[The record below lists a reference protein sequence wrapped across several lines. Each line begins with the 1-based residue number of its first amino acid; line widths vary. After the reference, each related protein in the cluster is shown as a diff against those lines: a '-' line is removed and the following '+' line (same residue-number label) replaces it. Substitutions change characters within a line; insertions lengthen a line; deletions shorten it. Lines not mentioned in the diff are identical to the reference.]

1 VASPVEAPKAT
12 KSNIS
17 QRLPRLSTSV
27 WLILILALFLIVMA
41 PMVTGY
47 IEQVSQQAAIQLQI
61 DQVQSQIDE
70 LNAKMASLTTATTEA
85 ARMKAELEVAKLQ
98 YKNIGDNAE
107 VSQIIM
113 ALAWDYDITIT
124 SMSVSQAKNK
134 VLGADYPVLTYSLS
148 LSGQVANFQN
158 FLIAAGNRLPSCQ
171 FTSVSITPATVEGE
185 LDNASVNL
193 QVYCNE

>member
-124 SMSVSQAKNK
+124 SMTVSQAINK
-134 VLGADYPVLTYSLS
+134 MLGTDYPVLTYSLS

>member
-1 VASPVEAPKAT
+1 MASPVEAPKVT

-70 LNAKMASLTTATTEA
+70 LNAKMASQTTATTEA
-85 ARMKAELEVAKLQ
+85 ARMKADLEAAKLQ
-98 YKNIGDNAE
+98 YKNIGDNPE
-107 VSQIIM
+107 VSKM
-113 ALAWDYDITIT
+113 LMDLAWDYDITIT
-124 SMSVSQAKNK
+124 SMTVSQVINK
-134 VLGADYPVLTYSLS
+134 MLGSDYPVLTYALS
-148 LSGQVANFQN
+148 MTGQVANFQN
-158 FLIAAGNRLPSCQ
+158 FLLAVGNKLPSSH
-171 FTSVSITPATVEGE
+171 FISVTIKPATVEGE
-185 LDNASVNL
+185 LDNASINM
-193 QVYCNE
+193 QVYCNN

>member
-1 VASPVEAPKAT
+1 MASPVEAPKAT

-124 SMSVSQAKNK
+124 SMTVSQAINK
-134 VLGADYPVLTYSLS
+134 MLGTDYPVLTYSLS